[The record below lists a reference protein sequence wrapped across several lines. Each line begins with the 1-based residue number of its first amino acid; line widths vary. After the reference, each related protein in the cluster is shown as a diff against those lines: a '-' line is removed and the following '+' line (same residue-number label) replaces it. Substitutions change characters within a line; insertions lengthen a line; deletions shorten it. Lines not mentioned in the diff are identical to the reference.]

1 MEMEYWCE
9 FAVLAEE
16 KNYSKTAEMMN
27 LSQSA
32 LSKHIMALEKD
43 LGIRLFDR
51 SSRRVELS
59 EAGQRFLPY
68 ALAVQ
73 KQLHDIKTLA
83 ASIISDSGVDI
94 SIAAIPVMA
103 QYGIIDLIAA
113 FEKKYPKV
121 GIQVSEC
128 ESINIL
134 QRLADGEYDLAF
146 VRGTDDDRFDYIP
159 VASDYLA
166 VVLPADHP
174 LSEEKSLSLSRLS
187 GEDFCFLDKETG
199 IYNLCLQLCAEAGFA
214 PRIKY
219 IGRRPENLLEMV
231 ASGRGIAL
239 LMQRHTE
246 YLSGTDTV
254 TIPLEPSVEMPVCV
268 AKLKGK
274 ELPKWPRTFLNEL
287 FQE

>member
-32 LSKHIMALEKD
+32 LSKHIMALEKE
-43 LGIRLFDR
+43 LGVRLFDR
-51 SSRRVELS
+51 SSRKVELS

-68 ALAVQ
+68 AAAVQ

-83 ASIISDSGVDI
+83 ARIISDSGVDI
-94 SIAAIPVMA
+94 SIASIPVMA

-146 VRGTDDDRFDYIP
+146 VRGMDDDRFDYIP
-159 VASDYLA
+159 VAPDHLTA
-166 VVLPADHP
+166 VLPENHP
-174 LSEEKSLSLSRLS
+174 LSGESSVSLSRLS

-199 IYNLCLQLCAEAGFA
+199 IYNLCLRLCAEAGFA

-239 LMQRHTE
+239 LMHRHTE
-246 YLSGTDTV
+246 YLSSPTTV
-254 TIPLEPSVEMPVCV
+254 AVPLDPPVELPVCI
-268 AKLKGK
+268 AKRKDK
-274 ELPKWPRTFLNEL
+274 ELSRWANTFLAEISR
-287 FQE
+287 